1 MLLKNTTKKIS
12 DEKVFLKIKE
22 DYYFLEIII
31 NRYKKR
37 LDDFLRKISNFS
49 KDEREDILQDV
60 FITIYQKY
68 YYFKKGQKFSSWIYQ
83 ITHNK
88 MIDYWR
94 KNKKRENDI
103 SVEDNLF
110 FVESKFWKN
119 EIKDEME
126 KIENQELLKKLF
138 FKLPLKY
145 KEIFI
150 LRFEE
155 EKSYEEISEILKI
168 PISSVGTLISRAKKK
183 LKEEYINLNKKNYE

>member
-1 MLLKNTTKKIS
+1 MFNLDIKEKS
-12 DEKVFLKIKE
+12 DEEIFFKIEERPDFLAILIE
-22 DYYFLEIII
+22 
-31 NRYKKR
+31 RYKNK
-37 LDDFLRKISNFS
+37 LNSYLKKSSNFS
-49 KDEREDILQDV
+49 SDEREDILQDV

-68 YYFKKGQKFSSWIYQ
+68 YHFEKGQKFSSWIYQ

-88 MIDYWR
+88 MIDNWR
-94 KNKKRENDI
+94 KNKKRKDDI
-103 SVEDNLF
+103 SVESNLF

-119 EIKDEME
+119 EVEE
-126 KIENQELLKKLF
+126 ETRNIENKELLKKLF
-138 FKLPLKY
+138 SKLPLKY

-183 LKEEYINLNKKNYE
+183 LREEYQKINN